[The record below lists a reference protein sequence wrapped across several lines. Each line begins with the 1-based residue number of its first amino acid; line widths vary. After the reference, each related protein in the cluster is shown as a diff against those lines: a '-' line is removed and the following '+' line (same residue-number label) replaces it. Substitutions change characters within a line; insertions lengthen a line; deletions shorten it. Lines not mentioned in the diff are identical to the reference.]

1 MPTSTAGTNKPT
13 LNMNTSPNIKSLLL
27 ASTLAL
33 SLAVVAR
40 ADDML
45 PTEKVA
51 PTVGSQGLLGQ
62 VYGTLTYS
70 YINLDDASSHMDS
83 YRFALNQP
91 LAFGLDGILSYD
103 YAQSGSIAGSSI
115 KSHTLGAALRAFS
128 TSYNWGKPY
137 VEAGGGYAKSSYA
150 GTSDDSFIWE
160 VAAGVEFQVA
170 PATTVTPY
178 LQYVDAPELA
188 GDGAWNLGVKANHWI
203 DAQWAVTAGFE
214 IDDDQNTAFTVGT
227 NFRF

>member
-1 MPTSTAGTNKPT
+1 
-13 LNMNTSPNIKSLLL
+13 MNTSPNIKSLILVSAL
-27 ASTLAL
+27 AFGLGAT
-33 SLAVVAR
+33 AR

-45 PTEKVA
+45 PTEKVTA
-51 PTVGSQGLLGQ
+51 VSGNQGLLGQ

-70 YINLDDASSHMDS
+70 YVNLDDASTHLDNYSFS
-83 YRFALNQP
+83 LNQP

-103 YAQSGSIAGSSI
+103 FAQSGNIAGSHV

-137 VEAGGGYAKSSYA
+137 VEAGGGFAQSSYA
-150 GTSDDSFIWE
+150 GIDDDSFIWE
-160 VAAGVEFQVA
+160 VAGGIEFQVA
-170 PATTVTPY
+170 PTTTVTPY
-178 LQYVDAPELA
+178 LQYVDAPDIA
-188 GDGAWNLGVKANHWI
+188 SDGAWNLGVKANHWI
-203 DAQWAVTAGFE
+203 DSQWAVTAGFE